1 MGSPASAVKR
11 FLFWDYPR
19 AGWQYDVMVGL
30 ILAFIFLTPR
40 EWFRDQPR
48 ASSIVMLPAGH
59 GSNVFWMDSEQ
70 LSGVPETERA
80 ARASALLK
88 ARTGKKYKVDRVEP
102 IVDSEQEIKG
112 YMAFTTP

>member
-1 MGSPASAVKR
+1 MVSPVSGVKR

-40 EWFRDQPR
+40 EVFRDQPR
-48 ASSIVMLPAGH
+48 ASSIVMLPAEH
-59 GSNVFWMDSEQ
+59 GSNVFWMDSGQ
-70 LSGVPETERA
+70 LVGIPEMQRA
-80 ARASALLK
+80 ARATDLLR
-88 ARTGKKYKVDRVEP
+88 ARTGKKYNVVRVEP
-102 IVDSEQEIKG
+102 IVDSEEEVKG